1 MKIVIAPDKF
11 KGCLTASEVARA
23 LAEGV
28 RKAAPEAELDLVPM
42 ADGGEGTVEAIVTST
57 GGRIVTRR
65 VSGPLPRMR
74 VDAPIGLSGDG
85 KTAVIEMAS
94 ASGLHLL
101 KDDQCDPLRTTTYGT
116 GELLRAAAELGAT
129 HIILGIG
136 GSASID
142 GGIGVAQAWDARFVL
157 KTGQVHT
164 TGDRR
169 LSGGDLSNLL
179 RLDAPPDVPSH
190 LKFTVACDVAN
201 PLYGPDGAAPIFGPQ
216 KGASPEQ
223 VKQLDD
229 GLRNLARLSGEMALA
244 DRAGA
249 GAAGGLGFGMMA
261 FFHADIRSGVEIVID
276 ATRLRERVIGADL
289 VLTGE
294 GRLDA
299 QTAAGKTVL
308 GVSQVARSAGVPCV
322 ALAGAVTHHLG
333 DLLDRGL
340 TAAFSVSDMPMALEQ
355 AMIGA
360 HEHLARNAEHLI
372 RLWQAIASRTTGRKS
387 THAVQS

>member
-1 MKIVIAPDKF
+1 MKIFIAPDKF
-11 KGCLTASEVARA
+11 KGCLTAAEVARA
-23 LAEGV
+23 IAEGV
-28 RKAAPEAELDLVPM
+28 KRADPRAEIDLCPM
-42 ADGGEGTVEAIVTST
+42 ADGGEGTVEAIVAST
-57 GGRIVTRR
+57 GGRIITRR

-101 KDDQCDPLRTTTYGT
+101 KDEHCDPMRTTTYGT
-116 GELLRAAAELGAT
+116 GELMRAAVELGAR

-157 KTGQVHT
+157 KTGQTHS

-169 LSGGDLSNLL
+169 LSGGDLMNLL
-179 RLDAPPDVPSH
+179 RLDAPPNIEPH
-190 LKFTVACDVAN
+190 GIKFTVACDVAN
-201 PLYGPDGAAPIFGPQ
+201 PLFGPDGAAPIFGPQ

-223 VKQLDD
+223 VRQLDD
-229 GLRNLARLSGEMALA
+229 GLRQLAKLSGRMALA
-244 DRAGA
+244 DRPGA

-261 FFHADIRSGVEIVID
+261 FFDAELRSGVEIVID
-276 ATRLRERVIGADL
+276 ATRLRERLAGVDL
-289 VLTGE
+289 CFTGE

-308 GVSQVARSAGVPCV
+308 GVAEATKAANVPCV

-340 TAAFSVSDMPMALEQ
+340 TAGFSVCDGPTTIENAILS
-355 AMIGA
+355 A
-360 HEHLARNAEHLI
+360 HENLSRNAEHLI
-372 RLWQAIASRTTGRKS
+372 RLWKAIREK
-387 THAVQS
+387 